1 MSVRSAAFGCHG
13 VKIGVG
19 TDKRARR
26 LRVSVLWPPDAHTLI
41 VELKLARKMPLAKL
55 YEVYDC
61 LLAAYLSVPTAKFQD
76 MENQLETEGMSPLIE
91 SAIRLNEVYKSLM
104 TGGFTED
111 EALSLIAKMTK
122 NGN

>member
-1 MSVRSAAFGCHG
+1 
-13 VKIGVG
+13 
-19 TDKRARR
+19 
-26 LRVSVLWPPDAHTLI
+26 
-41 VELKLARKMPLAKL
+41 
-55 YEVYDC
+55 
-61 LLAAYLSVPTAKFQD
+61 VPTGKFLD

-122 NGN
+122 NGD

>member
-1 MSVRSAAFGCHG
+1 
-13 VKIGVG
+13 
-19 TDKRARR
+19 
-26 LRVSVLWPPDAHTLI
+26 
-41 VELKLARKMPLAKL
+41 MPLAKL
-55 YEVYDC
+55 YEAYDC

-91 SAIRLNEVYKSLM
+91 SAIRLNEVYISLM